1 MVVINMRTK
10 SKRLDARG
18 QRIESARCWT
28 KNTSHQGEH
37 VCHFMYAYIK
47 LNNALRHTKTRFNS
61 AFVVT
66 KSTYETL

>member
-28 KNTSHQGEH
+28 KTPLIKVNT
-37 VCHFMYAYIK
+37 YANLCMHI
-47 LNNALRHTKTRFNS
+47 
-61 AFVVT
+61 
-66 KSTYETL
+66 